1 MTDAANLSRAK
12 ISDFLACSRRFQLRY
27 LEQMPWPIV
36 NRDPESERSMDL
48 GQQFHTL
55 LHRHF
60 LRIPPKADELSEP
73 DLKRWWGQFKSFEPR
88 IPDGHAEA
96 ELTLTVPIGGLTLTG
111 RFDLL
116 VDTGDTIHI
125 YDWKTFGRARTRE
138 QLRQDL
144 QSRIYLAMVAES
156 GEVLGRKIKA
166 EEIILTYWFFSHP
179 PVEVILP
186 YGRREHLENW
196 NYLTSIATE
205 IERMLDLQGSWS
217 LTEDYNECAR
227 CAYQIPCRRVQTGS
241 EAEAADFADW
251 SDTED
256 DAPIEPAVP

>member
-1 MTDAANLSRAK
+1 MIDAANLTRAK

-27 LEQMPWPIV
+27 LEQVPWPIV
-36 NRDPESERSMDL
+36 SQDPESERSMEL
-48 GQQFHTL
+48 GQQFHAL

-60 LRIPPKADELSEP
+60 LGIPPKEEDFADP
-73 DLKRWWGQFKSFEPR
+73 DLEHWWGLFKSFEPR
-88 IPDGHAEA
+88 IPDGRAEA
-96 ELTLTVPIGGLTLTG
+96 ELTLTVPIGGLSLTG

-116 VDTGDTIHI
+116 IDSGEMIHI

-144 QSRIYLAMVAES
+144 QSRIYLAMVAQS
-156 GEVLGRKIKA
+156 GEVLGRRIKS
-166 EEIILTYWFFSHP
+166 EEIVLTYWFVSDP

-196 NYLTSIATE
+196 NYLTSVARD
-205 IERMLDLQGSWS
+205 IETMLDAPGPWL

-227 CAYQIPCRRVQTGS
+227 CAYQVPCGRVQTGS
-241 EAEAADFADW
+241 EVESANFLDW
-251 SDTED
+251 SDTEYN
-256 DAPIEPAVP
+256 APIEPAVP